1 MFIAIAATMTV
12 ILIWSCLSRS
22 MARWKVTAPLAMVAV
37 GAVVSWSSDHWLTTA
52 VNTDSAQ
59 RVVEFILALFLF
71 TDATEVRKG
80 LSGRRHTGIFRLLFI
95 AFPLSLAAAYL
106 LGFALLPGISWT
118 VILLI
123 ACIVVPIDLVPAQ
136 AIVRDLRVPE
146 RVRHALNV
154 ESGFNDGLVAPI
166 FLFAL
171 AAAEASAESDQALH
185 ALGQAVPAVVKSVL
199 IGLPIGAL
207 AGYCMSV
214 AARKRWTDARAVRI
228 GTIAIPVLTYSV
240 SVWLDGNGFVAAFL
254 AGLAYSTLRRE
265 LPGEPL
271 QSTEDVA
278 EFAGLAMWFAVGNVA
293 AATFTWLSW
302 QVVVYGLL
310 ALTVVRLVPVGLSL
324 LGSAFTQRER
334 LMVGLLGPRGVASI
348 VFALLAFNGLHND
361 DDAFLVIG
369 VTLVVVVGSVFL
381 HGIGAPLVAEHLGK
395 RRRGSAIGAAH
406 D

>member
-12 ILIWSCLSRS
+12 ILVWSCLSRS
-22 MARWKVTAPLAMVAV
+22 MARWKVTAPLAMVVV
-37 GAVVSWSSDHWLTTA
+37 GALVSWSSDHWLA
-52 VNTDSAQ
+52 AAINTDTAQ
-59 RVVEFILALFLF
+59 RIVEFILALFLF
-71 TDATEVRKG
+71 ADATEVRDG

-106 LGFALLPGISWT
+106 LGFILLPGISWS

-123 ACIVVPIDLVPAQ
+123 ACIVIPIDLVPAQ

-199 IGLPIGAL
+199 IGLPIGAV
-207 AGYCMSV
+207 AGYCMSIAV
-214 AARKRWTDARAVRI
+214 RKRWTDARAVRI

-240 SVWLDGNGFVAAFL
+240 AVWLDGNGFVAAFL
-254 AGLAYSTLRRE
+254 AGIAYSATRRE
-265 LPGEPL
+265 IPGEPL

-278 EFAGLAMWFAVGNVA
+278 EFCGLAMWFAVGNVA
-293 AATFTWLSW
+293 ATLTWLTW
-302 QVVVYGLL
+302 QVIVYGLL
-310 ALTVVRLVPVGLSL
+310 ALTVVRLVPVAISL
-324 LGSAFTQRER
+324 LGSPFTRRER
-334 LMVGLLGPRGVASI
+334 LMIGLLGPRGVASI
-348 VFALLAFNGLHND
+348 VFALLAFNGLHKD
-361 DDAFLVIG
+361 DDAYLVIG
-369 VTLVVVVGSVFL
+369 VTLVVVVGSVVL
-381 HGIGAPLVAEHLGK
+381 HGIGAPLIAEHLGK
-395 RRRGSAIGAAH
+395 RRRDNVIDS
-406 D
+406 